1 MMVLLKDL
9 FYGSG
14 GELKVSLY
22 NMIIKGL
29 RRREI
34 TGKRIRINYVY
45 PLRDTKYICC
55 RCHRKIKGLIVDFP
69 EDIDVFGFR
78 YHYFIPMVACHL
90 CHDPLKLP

>member
-1 MMVLLKDL
+1 MTVLLKDL

-22 NMIIKGL
+22 NMIVKGL

-45 PLRDTKYICC
+45 PLRDTKYMCY
-55 RCHRKIKGLIVDFP
+55 RCNQKIKGLIVDFP

-90 CHDPLKLP
+90 CHDPRSLP